1 MTNCNSCGVPLSDED
16 AFCPN
21 CGAATGK
28 PRIQAPKTVMD
39 MEPAPVFFRPETVQ
53 QPVVQQPIVQQ
64 PMVQQPM
71 VQPVA
76 QPVLTQESMDEWQ
89 RQATMKTRNQNR
101 GYVTAIKVMLVIACI
116 AGATAYLIP
125 LLWMVPMTVV
135 AWKKLDRAEPLGLAF
150 KIFTCIF
157 VSKLAGFFMFMLKDD
172 YPGYV

>member
-53 QPVVQQPIVQQ
+53 QPVVQQP
-64 PMVQQPM
+64 M
-71 VQPVA
+71 VQPMA
-76 QPVLTQESMDEWQ
+76 QPVLTQESIDEWQ
-89 RQATMKTRNQNR
+89 RQAAIKTRNQNR
-101 GYVTAIKVMLVIACI
+101 GYVTAIKVMLIIACI

-172 YPGYV
+172 CPGYV

>member
-39 MEPAPVFFRPETVQ
+39 MEPAPVFFRPESVQ
-53 QPVVQQPIVQQ
+53 QPVVQQPVA
-64 PMVQQPM
+64 QQPM

-76 QPVLTQESMDEWQ
+76 QPVLRQESMDEWQ
-89 RQATMKTRNQNR
+89 RQAAMKIRNQNR
-101 GYVTAIKVMLVIACI
+101 GYVTAIKVMLIIACI

-172 YPGYV
+172 CPGYV

>member
-39 MEPAPVFFRPETVQ
+39 MEPAPVFFQPETVQ
-53 QPVVQQPIVQQ
+53 QPVI
-64 PMVQQPM
+64 QQPM

-89 RQATMKTRNQNR
+89 RQAAMKTRNQNR
-101 GYVTAIKVMLVIACI
+101 GYVTAIKVMLIIACI
-116 AGATAYLIP
+116 AGATA
-125 LLWMVPMTVV
+125 
-135 AWKKLDRAEPLGLAF
+135 
-150 KIFTCIF
+150 
-157 VSKLAGFFMFMLKDD
+157 
-172 YPGYV
+172 